1 MKFLNYVRSNYK
13 RVLATD
19 AEYILDSTGT
29 IPTKVVCFVYTDI
42 FTGEVFPFWENEN
55 ANEHSERHFDYNEV
69 LIVSYNAVAEVGAYL
84 KMLHG
89 KPKNIWDCYVENA
102 RLYKPMRMGKGALN
116 LLTTAGHYGIED
128 KITQSEKDDNIDLI
142 IRRGKYESL
151 APGSYSDEE
160 RKKIL
165 EYCTSDTEVLRKVF
179 IKQVED
185 IEEKNQLKTEE
196 DFERE
201 LWQVQNRGYAMGCV
215 AQVEKSGIPLDV
227 ALVRKF
233 NTYWPYVK
241 NNLIRRYNKDLGVF
255 TDDLKFNHVK
265 FNELILKNKLHNWPR
280 LKSGNYTTN
289 SRVVKNFLN
298 IPDIKKLNEIRT
310 FLNMT
315 KLTNYEPGY
324 DGRAR
329 ASLFMFGTVTGR
341 ASPSTAKY
349 VFNSSKW
356 ARNFIRPSWGTK
368 LVYIDYASQEPAI
381 GAYLSRDQNR
391 INAYQSGDVY
401 IHTAKMFG
409 FLDQN
414 AVRNKQ
420 TESIRDIFK
429 VLDLAT
435 SYGQG
440 PIAVAEKLKIS
451 ITKAKTYIIKY
462 KEHYKVYFRW
472 LDGII
477 EEGLH
482 SKRLQTNRGWQRWIK
497 DLFVMR
503 DGKRKDIRNSLMNW
517 PIQSHGAEVLREAL
531 MDLTDAHFEVNAL
544 VHDAVL
550 ISLPIPEFKERL
562 IEAKK
567 IMVDASIKII
577 KGPIRVDHEEIA
589 GNFIQKPGDQK
600 LFDEIMREIDNYKDT
615 TELKSRYSQIDSTA
629 LYT

>member
-13 RVLATD
+13 RVLSTD

-42 FTGEVFPFWENEN
+42 FTGEVFPFWENDN
-55 ANEHSERHFDYNEV
+55 DNSEHSERHFDYNEV

-84 KMLHG
+84 KLLHG

-128 KITQSEKDDNIDLI
+128 KITQAEKDDNIDLI
-142 IRRGKYESL
+142 IRRGKYENL
-151 APGSYSDEE
+151 PFVYSDEE

-201 LWQVQNRGYAMGCV
+201 LWQVQNRGYSMGCV

-227 ALVRKF
+227 ALVKKF

-329 ASLFMFGTVTGR
+329 TSLFMFGTVTGR
-341 ASPSTAKY
+341 TSPSTAKY

-356 ARNFIRPSWGTK
+356 ARNFIKPSYGNK
-368 LVYIDYASQEPAI
+368 LVYID
-381 GAYLSRDQNR
+381 
-391 INAYQSGDVY
+391 
-401 IHTAKMFG
+401 
-409 FLDQN
+409 
-414 AVRNKQ
+414 
-420 TESIRDIFK
+420 
-429 VLDLAT
+429 
-435 SYGQG
+435 
-440 PIAVAEKLKIS
+440 
-451 ITKAKTYIIKY
+451 
-462 KEHYKVYFRW
+462 
-472 LDGII
+472 
-477 EEGLH
+477 
-482 SKRLQTNRGWQRWIK
+482 
-497 DLFVMR
+497 
-503 DGKRKDIRNSLMNW
+503 
-517 PIQSHGAEVLREAL
+517 
-531 MDLTDAHFEVNAL
+531 
-544 VHDAVL
+544 
-550 ISLPIPEFKERL
+550 
-562 IEAKK
+562 
-567 IMVDASIKII
+567 
-577 KGPIRVDHEEIA
+577 
-589 GNFIQKPGDQK
+589 
-600 LFDEIMREIDNYKDT
+600 
-615 TELKSRYSQIDSTA
+615 
-629 LYT
+629 